1 MKKCIVYYSR
11 QDSVSRLITGFNLL
25 KRQGIIDVDFKE
37 NIENY
42 RRIPSANIIEM
53 ELDNKL
59 IAFDMGDRWAL
70 CDDAGIDYLQRV
82 DGYFAR
88 DYSNKVDI
96 VTPLIFTDNDKVKP
110 FGFNYY
116 VTFKGNPLEQVNNI
130 RARFVKTVKDITR
143 YSTCMYPEYF
153 EQKADWKEKDL
164 KIIFMA
170 RLWDTMQIDLD
181 TDLPR
186 DVYDYR
192 VYMFEERTRIN
203 KSRTEIMRKLKKEY
217 GPGFIGG
224 IYRDSF
230 SEKYCPDLI
239 VPKELTRK
247 KAYLDQM
254 KKADICIGTMG
265 LHRSIGWK
273 IGEYIAAARAIV
285 AERFEYIVPGN
296 FDDGK
301 HYIPY
306 DTADECC
313 EAVSNLYENPALV
326 YEMKRANEEYYL
338 NYLKVER
345 QLLNAF
351 KEMGVVLK

>member
-1 MKKCIVYYSR
+1 MKKCVVYYDR
-11 QDSVSRLITGFNLL
+11 QDSVSRLMIGFNLL
-25 KRQGIIDVDFKE
+25 KRQGIIDVNFKE
-37 NIENY
+37 NINNY
-42 RRIPSANIIEM
+42 RRIPASCIIEA
-53 ELDNKL
+53 EIDNKI

-70 CDDAGIDYLQRV
+70 CDDKGIDYLGRI

-96 VTPLIFTDNDKVKP
+96 VTPVIFMDNNKVKP

-116 VTFKGNPLEQVNNI
+116 ATFKGNPTEQI
-130 RARFVKTVKDITR
+130 GGFKERFARVIKDITG
-143 YSTCMYPEYF
+143 YSKCMYPEYF

-170 RLWDTMQIDLD
+170 RLWDTNQILLND
-181 TDLPR
+181 TLPKE
-186 DVYDYR
+186 VYNYR
-192 VYMFEERTRIN
+192 VYMLEERAQIN
-203 KSRTEIMRKLKKEY
+203 KSRVEIMRKLKAEY
-217 GPGFIGG
+217 GSNFIGG
-224 IYRDSF
+224 VYQDSF
-230 SEKYCPDLI
+230 SETYCPDLI
-239 VPKELTRK
+239 VSKALTRK

-306 DTADECC
+306 DTVDECC
-313 EAVSNLYENPALV
+313 KAVADLYENPELV
-326 YEMKRANEEYYL
+326 YEMKKANEEYYL
-338 NYLKVER
+338 NYLKVDR

-351 KEMGVVLK
+351 EEMHIKL